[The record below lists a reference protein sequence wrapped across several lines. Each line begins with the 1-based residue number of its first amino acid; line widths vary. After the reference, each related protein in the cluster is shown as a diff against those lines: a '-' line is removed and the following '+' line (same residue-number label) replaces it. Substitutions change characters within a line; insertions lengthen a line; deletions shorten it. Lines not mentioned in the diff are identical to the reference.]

1 MSIVRFPGVRT
12 AWVNVGLA
20 VGAAI
25 VLMISAGCSGT
36 SKRQAAD
43 PTVEMQNAGIDS
55 VDRAAAF
62 ERAWASTSDSPKDR
76 AVLREA
82 AKTLAW
88 KVSTPM
94 VVRTRIVTTLV
105 NDTDPAGAADARTM
119 ARLMISRETS
129 RAMVA
134 FLCELVSTRGW
145 VECGPELIRSYARPV
160 REVPDLQRGERVALT
175 MLFPDRKLEDLVFDL
190 FLHPESGSRAGA
202 GAGEGADLIAEKS
215 GTSARVDARNWDE
228 LLRSDCWDL
237 LARLDADGTYRAEIL
252 VGPVGASS
260 SEPIVRDL
268 RACVAELK
276 AVPLTGDE
284 LKWVRSLH
292 DASKAGNAGWW
303 AEASSAIAGL
313 RAEQAKGLQVRHAE
327 PVRWAKAHRAA
338 WLAMSRAE
346 LLSEISKRIEARD
359 RYSRTG
365 DDATNGIPV
374 RQDLAF
380 WAGSLRWGDLLTML
394 VLDDAT
400 RQPLMVA
407 ELFRHAEVDRR
418 DTSTEMGGLIEPAAA
433 LKSGETGRSDDQFRA
448 RLFRPRSAE
457 RRGDEQF
464 VASDDMVAAADRSTA
479 SYHFHAQNARNGEYA
494 GPSVGDLQFAARSGR
509 NCLVFTTVSRTRIN
523 VDYYQPD
530 GVVVDLG
537 SIDQASR

>member
-1 MSIVRFPGVRT
+1 MGVTRFSGVHTLR
-12 AWVNVGLA
+12 ALVGLM
-20 VGAAI
+20 VVWGT
-25 VLMISAGCSGT
+25 VAGCSGT
-36 SKRQAAD
+36 SRRESAEPAA
-43 PTVEMQNAGIDS
+43 EMQNPGVDS

-62 ERAWASTSDSPKDR
+62 ERAWASTADSPKDR

-88 KVSTPM
+88 KDSTPL
-94 VVRTRIVTTLV
+94 VVRTRIVATLV
-105 NDTDPAGAADARTM
+105 NDADADGAADARAM
-119 ARLMISRETS
+119 ARLMIPRETS

-145 VECGPELIRSYARPV
+145 PECGPELIRSYARPV
-160 REVPDLQRGERVALT
+160 RDVPDLQRGERVALT

-190 FLHPESGSRAGA
+190 FLHPDSGSPAG
-202 GAGEGADLIAEKS
+202 GPGGADASAEKP
-215 GTSARVDARNWDE
+215 AHAPRVDADVWDE
-228 LLRSDCWDL
+228 RLRSDCWDL

-252 VGPVGASS
+252 VGSVGASS

-276 AVPLTGDE
+276 AVPLSGEE

-292 DASKAGNAGWW
+292 DASKGENAAWW
-303 AEASSAIAGL
+303 ADASAAIAGL
-313 RAEQAKGLQVRHAE
+313 SAEQAKGLQVRHAE
-327 PVRWAKAHRAA
+327 PVRWARTHRAA

-346 LLSEISKRIEARD
+346 LASELRKRLEGRD
-359 RYSRTG
+359 RYSRTS

-374 RQDLAF
+374 RQDLVF
-380 WAGSLRWGDLLTML
+380 WVGSLRWGDLLSIL

-400 RQPLMVA
+400 RQPALVG
-407 ELFRHAEVDRR
+407 ELFRHADVDRR

-433 LKSGETGRSDDQFRA
+433 VRSGEMVKSDDQFRA
-448 RLFRPRSAE
+448 RLFRPRSSE

-464 VASDDMVAAADRSTA
+464 VASEDMVAAADRSTA
-479 SYHFHAQNARNGEYA
+479 NYHFHAQNARNGEYA

-509 NCLVFTTVSRTRIN
+509 NCLVLTTVSQTRIN

>member
-1 MSIVRFPGVRT
+1 MLRES
-12 AWVNVGLA
+12 AKGLA
-20 VGAAI
+20 WNG
-25 VLMISAGCSGT
+25 
-36 SKRQAAD
+36 
-43 PTVEMQNAGIDS
+43 
-55 VDRAAAF
+55 
-62 ERAWASTSDSPKDR
+62 
-76 AVLREA
+76 
-82 AKTLAW
+82 
-88 KVSTPM
+88 STPL

-105 NDTDPAGAADARTM
+105 DDSDAAGAADARSM
-119 ARLMISRETS
+119 ARLMIPRELSRG
-129 RAMVA
+129 MIA

-145 VECGPELIRSYARPV
+145 TECAPELIRSYARPV

-175 MLFPDRKLEDLVFDL
+175 MLFPDRKLEDLVFDS
-190 FLHPESGSRAGA
+190 FLHPNASLNVDAGA
-202 GAGEGADLIAEKS
+202 GAGVGADAVSANGKPES
-215 GTSARVDARNWDE
+215 GSKPEGDNWSE
-228 LLRSDCWDL
+228 RLRSDCWDL

-252 VGPVGASS
+252 VGSVGASS

-292 DASKAGNAGWW
+292 DASKAENTAWW
-303 AEASSAIAGL
+303 AEASAAIAGL
-313 RAEQAKGLQVRHAE
+313 SAEQAKGLQVRHAE

-338 WLAMSRAE
+338 WLGMSRAE
-346 LLSEISKRIEARD
+346 LLSEMGKRIEGRD
-359 RYSRTG
+359 RYSRSG

-380 WAGSLRWGDLLTML
+380 WAGSSRWGDLLTML

-400 RQPLMVA
+400 RQPLMTA

-433 LKSGETGRSDDQFRA
+433 NVGEGSKSDEPFRA

-509 NCLVFTTVSRTRIN
+509 NCLVFTTVSQTRIN